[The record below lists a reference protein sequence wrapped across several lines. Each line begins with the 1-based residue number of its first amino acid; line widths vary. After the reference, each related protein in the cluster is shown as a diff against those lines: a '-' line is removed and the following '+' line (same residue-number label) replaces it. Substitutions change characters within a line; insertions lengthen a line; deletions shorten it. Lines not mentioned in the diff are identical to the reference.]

1 MVVSPFFFHNDD
13 LIKILIHV
21 TEKMRCRD
29 TRRANNKMTVNL
41 FKWIPFFD
49 QQNTTHI
56 DLLWTP
62 SNSFEQFLAPTE
74 YRG

>member
-1 MVVSPFFFHNDD
+1 MVVSPFFFHNAD

-41 FKWIPFFD
+41 FNGIPFFD

-62 SNSFEQFLAPTE
+62 SNSFEKVSEPIE